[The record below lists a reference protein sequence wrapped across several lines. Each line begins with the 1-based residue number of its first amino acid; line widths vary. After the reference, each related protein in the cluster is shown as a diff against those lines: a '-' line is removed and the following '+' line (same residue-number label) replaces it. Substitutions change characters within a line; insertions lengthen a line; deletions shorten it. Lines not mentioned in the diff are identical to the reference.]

1 MKETQM
7 AMQTKNRSDELRME
21 GAMAGHSG
29 ELTERQQSSRRAPQ
43 AHRNG
48 DTQRFAGSD
57 GLAKAL
63 GWFSIGLGLAQITAP
78 RGVAN
83 MIGLSDDRGFMRY
96 LGAREMAAG
105 IGILTQQ
112 YQSGWLWGRV
122 AGDLMDLALLASA
135 FRADDARRDRLAGAT
150 AAVLGVTL
158 LDIMAAQQHSQ
169 SDTARRRSLRSD
181 AIRSTKAITIDASP
195 ETLYRFWRNFE
206 NLPRFMDHLESVH
219 VIDNKRSHWI
229 ARGPG
234 GRKFAWDS
242 EVIEDRP
249 NAYIAW
255 RSTGNADVRNTGN
268 VRFDRAPGDRGTEV
282 RVEIAYLP
290 PAGQVGATIA
300 WMMGQAPEQRIQEN
314 LRKLKQLF
322 ELGETPTT
330 EGQPSGRKG
339 VLSRLSP
346 VGLLEEMR

>member
-1 MKETQM
+1 MATQQRTR
-7 AMQTKNRSDELRME
+7 ADEFRME

-29 ELTERQQSSRRAPQ
+29 AMMERRQSTRRPM
-43 AHRNG
+43 
-48 DTQRFAGSD
+48 QRRHDDAGRTAGGD
-57 GLAKAL
+57 GLANLL
-63 GWFSIGLGLAQITAP
+63 GWLSIGLGLAQIAAP

-83 MIGLSDDRGFMRY
+83 VIGLSDDRGLMRY

-105 IGILTQQ
+105 VGILTQQ

-122 AGDLMDLALLASA
+122 AGDMMDLALLASA

-158 LDIMAAQQHSQ
+158 LDIMAAQQQ
-169 SDTARRRSLRSD
+169 SHVDATRRRSLRSD
-181 AIRSTKAITIDASP
+181 AARSTKTITIDASP

-206 NLPRFMDHLESVH
+206 NLPRFMNHLESVR
-219 VIDNKRSHWI
+219 VIDDRRSHWV

-242 EVIEDRP
+242 EVTEDRP

-255 RSTGNADVRNTGN
+255 RSTGSADVRNAGN
-268 VRFDRAPGDRGTEV
+268 VQFDKAPGDRGTEV

-290 PAGQVGATIA
+290 PAGQVGAAVA
-300 WMMGQAPEQRIQEN
+300 WMMGQAPEQRIQEE
-314 LRKLKQLF
+314 LRRLKQLF

-339 VLSRLSP
+339 MVGRLSP
-346 VGLLEEMR
+346 VGPMEEMR